1 MRDAAGLLI
10 RPFRFYRVA
19 SHARTLQAMRIKFMN
34 GAESLIS
41 TLVGAGVK
49 VCFANP
55 GTTEMPMVQ
64 ALDTVPGMRAVLC
77 LFEGVATGAADGYA
91 RMTGKP
97 GLTLLHLGPGFANG
111 IAYLHDAKRARSPI
125 VNLIGDHASW
135 HLPADAPLTS
145 DIFSLANPVSNW
157 VRRSNSAAEIAG
169 DAAEAVAVASV
180 KPGSI
185 ATLILPHDAQ
195 LEPASG
201 AATVNSIA
209 EPQAVS
215 DEAIRLAAEVLRGES
230 AALFLGAYA
239 LRERGLKAVARIA
252 AATGCKLMCE
262 SFPARWERGVGT
274 PVIERLPY
282 FPEMA
287 IAALAPYKSIV
298 LAGARSPVSFFGYPG
313 VSSYFISP
321 EQNTVTLAT
330 PVEDVE
336 SALEALAEVL
346 NAPGEVSTNSALQ
359 IPVMPTGKLTPE
371 TLSAAVAALLPE
383 NCIVMDESNTS
394 MGPFTKMAQSAKP
407 HTTLYQPGGAI
418 GLGFPC
424 STGAAVACPHRI
436 VINLQ
441 SDGSGMYTLQAL
453 WTQAREGLN
462 VKTIVLNNQSYRI
475 LGIELMRAGV
485 KEFSPLAKNLIG
497 LSNPPIDWVSLSK
510 GLGVPAVR
518 VESAE
523 ALTTELGRALA
534 EPGPQLI
541 EAVL

>member
-1 MRDAAGLLI
+1 
-10 RPFRFYRVA
+10 
-19 SHARTLQAMRIKFMN
+19 MN

-41 TLVGAGVK
+41 TLVGASVN

-64 ALDTVPGMRAVLC
+64 ALDSVPGMRAVLC
-77 LFEGVATGAADGYA
+77 LFEGVATGAADGFA

-111 IAYLHDAKRARSPI
+111 IAYLHDAKRARSPV

-145 DIFSLANPVSNW
+145 DIVSLANPVSHW
-157 VRRSNSAAEIAG
+157 VRRSNSAEEIAG
-169 DAAEAVAVASV
+169 DVTEAISVASV
-180 KPGSI
+180 KPGRI
-185 ATLILPHDAQ
+185 ATLIVPHDAQ
-195 LEPASG
+195 LDAASSAVAASVIPEPS
-201 AATVNSIA
+201 
-209 EPQAVS
+209 AVS
-215 DEAIRLAAEVLRGES
+215 EDAVKLAAETLRGES
-230 AALFLGAYA
+230 VALFLGAYA

-252 AATGCKLMCE
+252 TATDCKLICE
-262 SFPARWERGVGT
+262 SFPARWERGVGA

-313 VSSYFISP
+313 VPSYFISP
-321 EQNTVTLAT
+321 EQTSVTLAKAD
-330 PVEDVE
+330 EDVE
-336 SALEALAEVL
+336 WALEALADAL
-346 NAPGEVSTNSALQ
+346 NAPAEVTPSSELQ
-359 IPVMPTGKLTPE
+359 LPPMPTGKLTPE
-371 TLSAAVAALLPE
+371 SLSAVVAALLPE

-394 MGPFTKMAQSAKP
+394 MGPFTKLAQSARP
-407 HTTLYQPGGAI
+407 HTSLYQPGGAI

-424 STGAAVACPHRI
+424 STGAAVACPDRT

-441 SDGSGMYTLQAL
+441 ADGSGMYTLQAL

-485 KEFSPLAKNLIG
+485 KEFSPLAKSLIG
-497 LSNPPIDWVSLSK
+497 LNNPPIDWVSVSK
-510 GLGVPAVR
+510 GFGVPAVR

-523 ALTTELGRALA
+523 TLAKEFQRALA
-534 EPGPQLI
+534 ESGPQLI

>member
-1 MRDAAGLLI
+1 
-10 RPFRFYRVA
+10 
-19 SHARTLQAMRIKFMN
+19 MN

-41 TLVGAGVK
+41 TLVGAGVN

-64 ALDTVPGMRAVLC
+64 ALDSVPGMRAVLC

-145 DIFSLANPVSNW
+145 DIFSLANPVSSW
-157 VRRSNSAAEIAG
+157 VRRSKSAEEIAG
-169 DAAEAVAVASV
+169 DAAEAIAAASV

-185 ATLILPHDAQ
+185 ATLIVPHDAQ
-195 LEPASG
+195 LEVASG
-201 AATVNSIA
+201 AVEVKAIA
-209 EPQAVS
+209 VPPAVS
-215 DEAIRLAAEVLRGES
+215 DEAVKLAAETLRGES

-252 AATGCKLMCE
+252 AATGCKLICE

-274 PVIERLPY
+274 PVIDRLPY
-282 FPEMA
+282 FPEAA

-313 VSSYFISP
+313 VPSYFISA
-321 EQNTVTLAT
+321 EQNAVTLAS

-336 SALEALAEVL
+336 SGLEALAETL
-346 NAPGEVSTNSALQ
+346 NAPSEVTTNSALQ
-359 IPVMPTGKLTPE
+359 LPQLPTGPQAVEKLTPE
-371 TLSAAVAALLPE
+371 TLSATVAALLPE

-394 MGPFTKMAQSAKP
+394 MGQFLATAQSARP
-407 HTTLYQPGGAI
+407 HTALFQPGGAI

-424 STGAAVACPHRI
+424 STGAAIACPDRT

-462 VKTIVLNNQSYRI
+462 VKTIVLNNSSYRI

-485 KEFSPLAKNLIG
+485 KEFSPLAKSLIG
-497 LSNPPIDWVSLSK
+497 LNHPPIDWVSVSK
-510 GLGVPAVR
+510 GLGVPATR

-523 ALTTELGRALA
+523 ALAKEFGRALA
-534 EPGPQLI
+534 EAGPQLI